1 LKAANGWWRLR
12 SQKTCR
18 ATVTPVFWFAFA
30 DYALRA
36 GAPARSA

>member
-1 LKAANGWWRLR
+1 MVTLSVAEIVLCDDAA
-12 SQKTCR
+12 CFYF
-18 ATVTPVFWFAFA
+18 PIA